1 MTFVISNKRQKVSP
15 IQYTTKS
22 WFIRD
27 YGVKSIDR
35 QCLTRSEI
43 AAEVTGFEWLD
54 EKTHAFTILVPGA
67 IGADKWSFNAFWEAR
82 LFVPRTPNPMN
93 RNTFIHR
100 IQATYG
106 SSYKFGKQS
115 TQQIGGDNETE
126 WPAPVK
132 DAVADA
138 RSRCSLS
145 NPVMVHVNWYDNA
158 AQISPHADDEKIITP
173 GSPIFSY
180 TLIRD
185 SPPRT
190 FQVYDKMEYAEQK
203 MKCAVHK
210 EYTLEDG
217 SLLVMGGSMQ
227 YDYVHGLCKPSAP
240 RNYVKSRRINITV
253 RFLV

>member
-1 MTFVISNKRQKVSP
+1 MTFVNSNKRQKLSP
-15 IQYTTKS
+15 VQYTTES

-82 LFVPRTPNPMN
+82 LFAPRTPNPMN
-93 RNTFIHR
+93 RNTFVRR

-106 SSYKFGKQS
+106 AAYKFGAQTSK
-115 TQQIGGDNETE
+115 QIGGDDESD
-126 WPAPVK
+126 WPAPVR

-138 RSRCSLS
+138 RARCSLEKK
-145 NPVMVHVNWYDNA
+145 VMVHVNWYDNA
-158 AQISPHADDEKIITP
+158 SQISPHADDEEINTP
-173 GSPIFSY
+173 GAPIFSY
-180 TLIRD
+180 TLVRD

-190 FQVYDKMEYAEQK
+190 FQVYDKIDYGDQK
-203 MKCAVHK
+203 AKCAVHK
-210 EYTLEDG
+210 DYTLEDG

-227 YDYVHGLCKPSAP
+227 YDYVHGLRKPSP
-240 RNYVKSRRINITV
+240 PKRFVNSRRINITV
-253 RFLV
+253 RFIN